1 MAVNLNTIAE
11 KIMKFI
17 RGNGL
22 AVKMFD
28 SESGKSV
35 ADPSL
40 ARFFYIDEPNMM
52 VVLDDNE
59 ATIKFHLGEGV
70 SINDPVIAKMR
81 KNLKAMANEH
91 ILDFDIRSF
100 GQRIEPKGYGYK
112 IEQNKER
119 DVDEVYESISRLEG
133 STRTS
138 RQKLENAKIIVRH
151 KKPVNEEQRGAR
163 SRNISAIFIENAD
176 GERFKYPF
184 KHLSGARAMARH
196 ISTGGNPMDMAGSAI
211 IEMSENL
218 SKLKEFMSVVNKQQL
233 VNETN
238 RDVVMNVKH
247 KIKKIKEQIAH
258 IQGAKG
264 YTAFIESLALNETSE
279 EAEISEDTINSY
291 VSKFTKTTFEE
302 SLKDILPLIHKVNE
316 EEYNSNRDGQ
326 IEKVMSIITA
336 KDAEGNKINTIS
348 FPNKSSY
355 DFDNIKKQYKDDKGS
370 QYAKVAAAYED
381 LASRVDV
388 DSTDD
393 KVRKNKG
400 HDRAA
405 IISLFLAD
413 IAEKLNSNPKAITKP
428 EQQLA
433 SYFMKMSQ
441 RPAVG
446 ESLEEKKSLDEKLD
460 NMVVETF
467 AEFNDVFEEYQV
479 DERKL
484 TGGEKR
490 SREANV
496 KKLKKH
502 KGDFEDT
509 YGKDKGE
516 QVMYAVATKR
526 AKNESVEQIEEISLD
541 KLDKYNK
548 SASAEYQKAINTSN
562 KLKKSK
568 GVDSDVDTA
577 IDTAIKKHDA
587 TKSRRGKGI
596 GMARQKMADKGR
608 NMTGYTPRKK

>member
-1 MAVNLNTIAE
+1 MAINLDTVAE

-22 AVKMFD
+22 EVKMYD
-28 SESGKSV
+28 SETGKSV
-35 ADPSL
+35 ADPSQ

-52 VVLDDNE
+52 IVLDENE
-59 ATIKFHLGEGV
+59 KTIKFHMGEEV
-70 SINDPVIAKMR
+70 SISNPTIEKMS
-81 KNLKAMANEH
+81 KNLKSMAIDH
-91 ILDFDIRSF
+91 MLDFDIRSF
-100 GQRIEPKGYGYK
+100 GKRIQPKSYGYK
-112 IEQNKER
+112 IEQNKEKG
-119 DVDEVYESISRLEG
+119 VDEVFESISPLEG

-138 RQKLENAKIIVRH
+138 RQQLENAKIIVRH
-151 KKPVNEEQRGAR
+151 KKPVNEEVRGSR
-163 SRNISAIFIENAD
+163 SRNISAIFIENAE

-196 ISTGGNPMDMAGSAI
+196 ISSGGNPMDMAGSAI

-218 SKLKEFMSVVNKQQL
+218 SKLKEFMSVVNKQRL

-238 RDVVMNVKH
+238 RDVVLNVKR
-247 KIKKIKEQIAH
+247 KMKKIKEQISH
-258 IQGAKG
+258 IQGTKG

-302 SLKDILPLIHKVNE
+302 ALKDILPLVHKVNE
-316 EEYNSNRDGQ
+316 EEYNSNREDQ
-326 IEKVMSIITA
+326 IQKIMGIITA
-336 KDAEGNKINTIS
+336 KDGEGNKINTIS
-348 FPNKSSY
+348 FPNKGSY

-370 QYAKVAAAYED
+370 QYAKMAATFQD

-405 IISLFLAD
+405 VISLFLSD
-413 IAEKLNSNPKAITKP
+413 IAEKLDTNPKAITKP

-433 SYFMKMSQ
+433 GYFMKMSK
-441 RPAVG
+441 RAVG

-502 KGDFEDT
+502 KSDFEDT

-526 AKNESVEQIEEISLD
+526 AKNESVEQIKEISLD

-568 GVDSDVDTA
+568 GVDPDVDTA